1 MEDTRIER
9 NEEGE
14 LEPTTDEN
22 YRDGW
27 DSIDPGDDDPEQ
39 VITEGVY
46 VESDGGTGRPQGLPE
61 RPRGVTL
68 SDER

>member
-1 MEDTRIER
+1 MEDDRNER
-9 NEEGE
+9 NELGE

-27 DSIDPGDDDPEQ
+27 DSLAPGDDGY
-39 VITEGVY
+39 VSGEG
-46 VESDGGTGRPQGLPE
+46 DTLGGNGRPRGLPD

>member
-1 MEDTRIER
+1 MEDER
-9 NEEGE
+9 NELGE

-27 DSIDPGDDDPEQ
+27 DSLAPGDD
-39 VITEGVY
+39 GY
-46 VESDGGTGRPQGLPE
+46 VSGEDDLRGNGRPRGLPD